1 MPSDSLFGEI
11 DFSEFS
17 IGQYEG
23 EVFVTHLM
31 CGQYYSESTNSLE
44 DAVNMAKRLSI
55 NCPIVR

>member
-1 MPSDSLFGEI
+1 MSSDSLFGEI

-31 CGQYYSESTNSLE
+31 CGQYDSKSTNSLQ
-44 DAVNMAKRLSI
+44 DAVEIAKRLSI
-55 NCPIVR
+55 NCPVVR